1 MTQTLAADIAA
12 WEAEIEMV
20 RPFFSI
26 VQGRMPG
33 RCVMTADFRAA
44 TANPNAILH
53 KAISIGGRQTRE
65 RDIDELLLRQ
75 FVECCRIRRPDGKTS
90 IDLIKEWL
98 A

>member
-1 MTQTLAADIAA
+1 MTPTLSADIAA

-33 RCVMTADFRAA
+33 RRVMIADFRAA
-44 TANPNAILH
+44 TANPTAILH
-53 KAISIGGRQTRE
+53 KATVWGGRQTRE
-65 RDIDELLLRQ
+65 CDIDELLLRE
-75 FVECCRIRRPDGKTS
+75 FVECCRLRRPDGKTS